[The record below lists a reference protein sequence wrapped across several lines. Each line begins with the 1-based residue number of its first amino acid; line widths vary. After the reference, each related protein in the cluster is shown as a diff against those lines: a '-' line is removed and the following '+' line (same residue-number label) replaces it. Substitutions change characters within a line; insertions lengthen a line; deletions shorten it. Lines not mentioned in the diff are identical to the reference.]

1 MTKLEKE
8 IIERLRDLDLRLS
21 VLEAMPRP
29 IIFAIG
35 KYPEPISADMQ
46 MPTEQEH

>member
-1 MTKLEKE
+1 MTKIEKE
-8 IIERLRDLDLRLS
+8 LIERLREPGIRVS

-35 KYPEPISADMQ
+35 EYQHVNADMQ
-46 MPTEQEH
+46 EPSESEH

>member
-1 MTKLEKE
+1 MTKLQCDILDRLKE
-8 IIERLRDLDLRLS
+8 IELRLS

-35 KYPEPISADMQ
+35 KYPDHVEADMQ
-46 MPTEQEH
+46 EPSDSEH

>member
-1 MTKLEKE
+1 MTKVQRDILDRLKE
-8 IIERLRDLDLRLS
+8 IELRLT

-35 KYPEPISADMQ
+35 KYPDHVEADMQ
-46 MPTEQEH
+46 EPSDKEH

>member
-1 MTKLEKE
+1 MTKIQRDILDRLKD
-8 IIERLRDLDLRLS
+8 IELRLS

-35 KYPEPISADMQ
+35 KYPDHVEADMQ
-46 MPTEQEH
+46 EPSDKEH

>member
-1 MTKLEKE
+1 MTKIQRDILDRLKE
-8 IIERLRDLDLRLS
+8 IELRLS

-35 KYPEPISADMQ
+35 KYPDHVEADMQ
-46 MPTEQEH
+46 EPSDKEH

>member
-1 MTKLEKE
+1 MTKVQRDILDRLKD
-8 IIERLRDLDLRLS
+8 IERRLS

-35 KYPEPISADMQ
+35 KYPDHVEADMQ
-46 MPTEQEH
+46 EPSDKEH

>member
-1 MTKLEKE
+1 MTKVQRDILDRLKE
-8 IIERLRDLDLRLS
+8 IELRLS

-35 KYPEPISADMQ
+35 KYPDHVEADMQ
-46 MPTEQEH
+46 EPSDKEH

>member
-1 MTKLEKE
+1 MTKVQRDILDRLKD
-8 IIERLRDLDLRLS
+8 IELRLS

-35 KYPEPISADMQ
+35 KYPDHVEADMQ
-46 MPTEQEH
+46 EPSDKEH